1 MTTSVYQHYG
11 LAKMFTKTLFWIAKK
26 KSSKCLSIVEYV
38 SIMEY
43 YAGIKNY
50 VKILWKFKWEQYGE
64 QKKYYKTAYSPF
76 KISMFISVHR
86 GGKCYCIPD
95 YEPSFQWL
103 VKWVVLVFILL

>member
-1 MTTSVYQHYG
+1 
-11 LAKMFTKTLFWIAKK
+11 
-26 KSSKCLSIVEYV
+26 
-38 SIMEY
+38 MEY

-50 VKILWKFKWEQYGE
+50 VKEHVIHGKILWKFKWEQYGE
-64 QKKYYKTAYSPF
+64 QKKQYKTACSPF

-103 VKWVVLVFILL
+103 VRWVVLVFILL